1 MLEDLLTEYIG
12 IALKKNCTY
21 SSLASPIAVHFGA
34 ILPQSFV
41 CTSMNEESKSY
52 RSYDN
57 FKKFVQRYAVLAKA
71 QDILINGI
79 VRTLGT
85 IDEA

>member
-1 MLEDLLTEYIG
+1 
-12 IALKKNCTY
+12 
-21 SSLASPIAVHFGA
+21 
-34 ILPQSFV
+34 
-41 CTSMNEESKSY
+41 MNEESKSY